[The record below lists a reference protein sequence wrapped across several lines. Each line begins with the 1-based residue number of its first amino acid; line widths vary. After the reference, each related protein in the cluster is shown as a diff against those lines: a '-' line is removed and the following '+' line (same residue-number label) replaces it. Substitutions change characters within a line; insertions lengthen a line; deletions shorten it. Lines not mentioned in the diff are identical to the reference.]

1 MANLKAVQ
9 PIADTPEFPPE
20 VIEKMKNQVKLL
32 HEGFIVYIKDVKDSK
47 EDSNHVTV
55 KVTLLSKVN
64 TMSVFGD
71 IELRFTKQAIPMLK
85 QQLSKVS

>member
-9 PIADTPEFPPE
+9 PVADTPKISPE

-47 EDSNHVTV
+47 EDPNHVTV

-71 IELRFTKQAIPMLK
+71 IELRFAKQAIPMLK